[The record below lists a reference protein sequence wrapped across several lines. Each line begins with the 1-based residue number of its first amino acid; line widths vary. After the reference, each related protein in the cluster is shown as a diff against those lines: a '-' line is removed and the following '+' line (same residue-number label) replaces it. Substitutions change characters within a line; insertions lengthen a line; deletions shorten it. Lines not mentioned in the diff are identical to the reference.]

1 MQNILE
7 IIKPQ
12 KLLGCLSK
20 SSSKRLVNK
29 NLFMVEEQNRTCIT
43 DLLTEMVSSTY
54 RDLNFSLSLGVS
66 LCLLKSATAMARM
79 QPDAY
84 QETPISSTMTAR

>member
-12 KLLGCLSK
+12 RLLGCLPK
-20 SSSKRLVNK
+20 SSIRLVNK
-29 NLFMVEEQNRTCIT
+29 NYFTVEEKNKTCIT
-43 DLLTEMVSSTY
+43 DLPIEMVRSPY
-54 RDLNFSLSLGVS
+54 DLNFPLSLDTN

-79 QPDAY
+79 QPNAY
-84 QETPISSTMTAR
+84 QENPISSTMTVRL